1 MFRKT
6 ARGDVGDAA
15 LISAAQRVEHY
26 EMAACGT
33 VRFDA
38 ELLGKSEIA
47 QLLEEALDEEKAAD
61 QKLTGIS
68 QEVNV
73 KASQKVA

>member
-1 MFRKT
+1 
-6 ARGDVGDAA
+6 
-15 LISAAQRVEHY
+15 
-26 EMAACGT
+26 MAAYGT
-33 VRFDA
+33 VRSDA

-47 QLLEEALDEEKAAD
+47 QLLEETLDEEKAAD
-61 QKLTGIS
+61 RKLTGIS